1 MIRISKADILALEKL
16 DRTKLVNSLSGY
28 KSAVLIG
35 TQNKEGLKN
44 LAIFSSV
51 VHIGANPPLMGIIQ
65 RPASVERHTYENI
78 KATGVFTINQVPVSF
93 YESAHQTSARYPRES
108 SEFEACGFTP
118 AYAANFNAPYVAESP
133 LRIGLT
139 LEEEIEIKSNQTIL
153 LIGSIQE
160 VFIENQY
167 AENENIPD
175 LSKLNTLVVQGLDT
189 YYKVEKMA
197 TLPYA
202 KFAK

>member
-44 LAIFSSV
+44 LAIFSSI

-118 AYAANFNAPYVAESP
+118 TYAANFNAPYVAESP

-189 YYKVEKMA
+189 YYKVDKIG

-202 KFAK
+202 KVAK

>member
-1 MIRISKADILALEKL
+1 MIRVSKEGILALEKL

-35 TQNKEGLKN
+35 TQNIAGANN

-51 VHIGANPPLMGIIQ
+51 VHIGANPPLMGIVQ

-78 KATGVFTINQVPVSF
+78 KASGVFTINHVPIAF
-93 YESAHQTSARYPRES
+93 YEAAHQTSARYPREI

-118 AYAANFNAPYVAESP
+118 VFSETISAPYVAESP
-133 LRIGLT
+133 LRIGLK

-160 VFIENQY
+160 IFVAHQL
-167 AENENIPD
+167 AENENHID
-175 LSKLNTLVVQGLDT
+175 LSSLNTLLVQGLDT

-202 KFAK
+202 KFAN